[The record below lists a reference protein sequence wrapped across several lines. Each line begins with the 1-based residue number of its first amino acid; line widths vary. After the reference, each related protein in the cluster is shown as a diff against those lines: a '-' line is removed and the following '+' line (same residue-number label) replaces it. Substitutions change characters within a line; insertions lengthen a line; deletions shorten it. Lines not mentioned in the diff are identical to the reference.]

1 MRYSYHVLP
10 GIILMLK
17 GCGLVQ
23 TCTMYMQ
30 LVCFN
35 IFVSNE
41 ILSGG
46 RPKYR
51 PWIEVLTDW
60 LQDFLQLL
68 SCIYIHNIG
77 WSVAGIWELENVHF
91 KAGGLKAGHAP
102 VFTKR
107 HACIFL
113 TVRFYSLEGI
123 SECRWARWS
132 WEGER
137 EGGLGLP
144 PPLGSKW
151 YQAQSLPTVPL
162 LEHHNAKTWPPK
174 IIYLPRTSR
183 EQPLSSNSNIHWH

>member
-51 PWIEVLTDW
+51 PWIEVLYRLAPGLPTTFV
-60 LQDFLQLL
+60 LNIFIILGGLFLAFGNWKM
-68 SCIYIHNIG
+68 CT
-77 WSVAGIWELENVHF
+77 F
-91 KAGGLKAGHAP
+91 KAHGLKAGHAP

-151 YQAQSLPTVPL
+151 YQAQSLPTVA
-162 LEHHNAKTWPPK
+162 HYNAKTWPPK

-183 EQPLSSNSNIHWH
+183 EQPLSSNSNIHWQ